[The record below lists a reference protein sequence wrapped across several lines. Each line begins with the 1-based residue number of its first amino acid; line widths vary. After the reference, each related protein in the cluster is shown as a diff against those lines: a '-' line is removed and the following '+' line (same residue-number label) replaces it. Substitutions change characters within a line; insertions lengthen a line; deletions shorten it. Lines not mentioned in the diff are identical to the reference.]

1 MESRVIVTGLGFPS
15 LEAGVGFELPLIEE
29 ELVAGDCVEDEDFP
43 ASGVCAAEE
52 IEVSSATGPN
62 GVKMSLSDVHPQN
75 KHTTPTH
82 PKNVVIFFMPVNI
95 VYISGLN
102 EKKEIYYVLS
112 HYVER

>member
-1 MESRVIVTGLGFPS
+1 LTSPDD
-15 LEAGVGFELPLIEE
+15 GVGFGVELLIED
-29 ELVAGDCVEDEDFP
+29 ELSTGDLAEDDDSP
-43 ASGVCAAEE
+43 ATGVSFAEE
-52 IEVSSATGPN
+52 IAGSSAIGPF

-95 VYISGLN
+95 VYILGLN
-102 EKKEIYYVLS
+102 EKKEIYYVLT